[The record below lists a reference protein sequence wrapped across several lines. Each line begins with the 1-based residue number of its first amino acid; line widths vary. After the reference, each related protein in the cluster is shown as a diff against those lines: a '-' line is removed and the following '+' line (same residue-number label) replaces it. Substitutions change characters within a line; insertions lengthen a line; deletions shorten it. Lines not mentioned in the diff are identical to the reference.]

1 MFVDIVADF
10 ARQHSKGDFSVPRR
24 SHIWS
29 TLDHDDVSLARLQR
43 CLAVASLPYQ
53 RRFRLWCS
61 YSDTAKTLERS
72 SRKGVVEVMVC
83 VLAMEEED
91 EESKQTEHT
100 SLVSAPSIQICNTH
114 SDKP

>member
-10 ARQHSKGDFSVPRR
+10 ARQHSKGDSSVLRG
-24 SHIWS
+24 SHVWS
-29 TLDHDDVSLARLQR
+29 TLDHDNVSSRGCRGALRLPA
-43 CLAVASLPYQ
+43 CLINKDFAFCAATLM
-53 RRFRLWCS
+53 
-61 YSDTAKTLERS
+61 TAKTLERS

-83 VLAMEEED
+83 VLVIEEED
-91 EESKQTEHT
+91 EESQQTQHT

>member
-24 SHIWS
+24 SHVWS
-29 TLDHDDVSLARLQR
+29 TLDHDDISLARLQR

-53 RRFRLWCS
+53 RRFRLLCS
-61 YSDTAKTLERS
+61 CSDTAKASERS
-72 SRKGVVEVMVC
+72 SRKGVVEVMVWA
-83 VLAMEEED
+83 VVMEEED
-91 EESKQTEHT
+91 KESKQTEHT